1 MCRSRRPRILR
12 VARARLRRLARRWDR
27 RTPEWLAWL
36 APWTTSLVV
45 HSGLLLVLAIF
56 VYRENAGRREAVL
69 DAVFSNQLS
78 DTPGE
83 SQAGERNGD
92 PFTTMAPP
100 EPTAFALE
108 PSKPT
113 AEAVNLSALPA
124 DLALGAGLNL
134 APDLGPRPEA
144 KGAKGSGPAALASI
158 GTPSVSFAGRQ
169 GEMKAKLLL
178 KEGGTKESERAV
190 ELGLEWLAR
199 HQRADGGWSLDT
211 SGQCS
216 KAGCPPRAAMQSD
229 TGATGLALLP
239 FLGAGHTHVQKGR
252 YQTTIRRGLAWLMKV
267 QRSSGELF
275 TGGSG
280 ISEFYSHGVASMA
293 LCEAYG
299 ITNDPGLRFAAQKAI
314 NFMGASQNKF
324 DGGWRYTPGQEGDT
338 SVYGW
343 QLFALRSASM
353 SGLNVSKTVLKRC
366 RQYLDSA
373 AADPDGTSYAYQP
386 GRPATPVMTAQGLL
400 VRQYFGWKR
409 DDPRLLHGADLVSR
423 DLAQTTERNIYYWYY
438 ASQMLHNM
446 HDKHWAEWNSRVR
459 DGLIR
464 MQVGGDGCDRG
475 SWDPTL
481 PEPDK
486 WGSSAG
492 RLYTTSMSLLTLEV
506 YYRYL
511 PLYKDGGEIEG
522 TAEGALA
529 AEAIKEAKPPARGN

>member
-1 MCRSRRPRILR
+1 MSTPRRPRALR
-12 VARARLRRLARRWDR
+12 VARVRLRALARGWDR
-27 RTPEWLAWL
+27 RRAGWVAWI
-36 APWTTSLVV
+36 APWTTSLAV
-45 HSGLLLVLAIF
+45 HAGLLLCLGIV
-56 VYRENAGRREAVL
+56 VYRENVAHPEAVVE
-69 DAVFSNQLS
+69 AVFSNQLS
-78 DTPGE
+78 DTPGQ
-83 SQAGERNGD
+83 SRAGD
-92 PFTTMAPP
+92 LDTFTTLTPAEPPSTSPAPTPPAVDRSSQPSPTP
-100 EPTAFALE
+100 E
-108 PSKPT
+108 
-113 AEAVNLSALPA
+113 
-124 DLALGAGLNL
+124 LALGDRVDL
-134 APDLGPRPEA
+134 APDLDARPDA
-144 KGAKGSGPAALASI
+144 RGARGSGPAALASI
-158 GTPSVSFAGRQ
+158 GTPSVSFAGRS
-169 GEMKAKLLL
+169 GAMKAKLLL

-199 HQRADGGWSLDT
+199 HQRPDGGWSLDT

-216 KAGCPPRAAMQSD
+216 KAGCPPRMAMESN

-239 FLGAGHTHVQKGR
+239 FLGAGHTHVDKGR

-267 QRSSGELF
+267 QRGSGELY

-299 ITNDPGLRFAAQKAI
+299 ITNDPGLKFAAQKAI
-314 NFMGASQNKF
+314 NFIGASQNKF
-324 DGGWRYTPGQEGDT
+324 DGGWRYNPGQEGDT

-353 SGLNVSKTVLKRC
+353 SGLHVSKAVLKRC

-373 AADPDGTSYAYQP
+373 AADPDGTTYAYQP

-400 VRQYFGWKR
+400 VRQYLGWKR
-409 DDPRLLHGADLVSR
+409 DDPRLMHGADLVSR

-464 MQVGGDGCDRG
+464 MQVGGEGCDRG
-475 SWDPTL
+475 SWDPTF
-481 PEPDK
+481 PETDK
-486 WGSSAG
+486 WGSLAG

-522 TAEGALA
+522 SAGGLA
-529 AEAIKEAKPPARGN
+529 AEAGPAAKIAEK